1 MYSYYPKP
9 PLSVYVQQI
18 WLQTGDVPVHAKER
32 VLPSGTMEI
41 VINLRRD
48 KLSLYERT
56 NPAQTLD
63 FRGMLVCGVH
73 SEYFVIDTA
82 SQAEIMGIH
91 FRAGGAFPFFNLPT
105 DELRNLHVSLADL
118 WGTAAD
124 FLYEQLLSA
133 PTHQAKFR
141 VIERFLTA
149 RLVRPLSPHPAVS
162 FALKELPYSR
172 TIGDLSEKIGL
183 SERRFIQLFSQEV
196 GLTPKLFWRV
206 QRFQKVLT
214 MLKKAQTVDWLALA
228 LDCNYFDQ
236 AHFIHDFQAFAG
248 INPTA
253 YLNQRTEHHNHVP
266 LQL

>member
-1 MYSYYPKP
+1 VEQALLAKLAQ
-9 PLSVYVQQI
+9 PLS
-18 WLQTGDVPVHAKER
+18 L
-32 VLPSGTMEI
+32 
-41 VINLRRD
+41 
-48 KLSLYERT
+48 
-56 NPAQTLD
+56 
-63 FRGMLVCGVH
+63 
-73 SEYFVIDTA
+73 
-82 SQAEIMGIH
+82 
-91 FRAGGAFPFFNLPT
+91 
-105 DELRNLHVSLADL
+105 
-118 WGTAAD
+118 
-124 FLYEQLLSA
+124 
-133 PTHQAKFR
+133 
-141 VIERFLTA
+141 
-149 RLVRPLSPHPAVS
+149 HPAVS
-162 FALKELPYSR
+162 FALQALPHSR
-172 TIGDLSEKIGL
+172 TIADVSEKIGL